1 MRKIV
6 KKLNKLAAEY
16 LESGESIISG
26 VRVNLKGTVAGGGFS
41 ALGGIGF
48 FIGSKVMREGQ
59 EQAEDSRIIFSQQM
73 ALGLTD
79 RRIIVWR
86 RSADSDNAEEIIGQI
101 PLSQLNDVEFEY
113 GNFVDKLCL
122 KFDYGLELELES
134 IKIDKGKDFAV
145 ELKNSLT
152 QYKPPF

>member
-1 MRKIV
+1 VRKIV

-26 VRVNLKGTVAGGGFS
+26 VRVNLTGTAAGGGFS

-48 FIGSKVMREGQ
+48 FVGSKVMREGQ
-59 EQAEDSRIIFSQQM
+59 EQAEDSRIVFSQQM
-73 ALGLTD
+73 ALGLTN

-86 RSADSDNAEEIIGQI
+86 RSADSGNAEEIIGQI

-113 GNFVDKLCL
+113 GNFEDKLCL

-134 IKIDKGKDFAV
+134 IKIDKGKDFAG
-145 ELKNSLT
+145 ELKKSLT
-152 QYKPPF
+152 QLKLIF